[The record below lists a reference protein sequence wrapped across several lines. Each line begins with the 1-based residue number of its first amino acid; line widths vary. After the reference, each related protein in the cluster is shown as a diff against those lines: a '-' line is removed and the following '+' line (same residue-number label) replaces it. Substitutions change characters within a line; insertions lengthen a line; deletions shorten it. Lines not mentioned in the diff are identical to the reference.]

1 MSRLDDAE
9 QIQPASRAG
18 LRAWL
23 KAHHAVSTGVWLVGF
38 TKASGKV
45 TLGYEDIVEELLC
58 FGWIDSTTRKLDH
71 ERTMLYVAPRKKG
84 GTWAATN
91 KARVERLVAAGLMQE
106 AGLRVIEAAKADGS
120 WTVLDSVEALEVP
133 SDLQA
138 AFDRHPAARRGY
150 DALGNGGKKQV
161 LWSVV
166 SAKRPETRTA
176 RIARIIEQLG

>member
-9 QIQPASRAG
+9 QIQPASRAE

-23 KAHHAVSTGVWLVGF
+23 KAHHAASPGVWLVGF
-38 TKASGKV
+38 TKASGRA
-45 TLGYEDIVEELLC
+45 TLGYEEIVEELLC
-58 FGWIDSTTRKLDH
+58 FGWIDSTTRKLDD

-91 KARVERLVAAGLMQE
+91 KARVERLVAAGLMEE

-120 WTVLDSVEALEVP
+120 WTILDSVEALEVP
-133 SDLQA
+133 SDLQDA
-138 AFDRHPAARRGY
+138 LDRHPAARRGY

-166 SAKRPETRTA
+166 SAKRPETRAT
-176 RIARIIEQLG
+176 RITRIIDQLG